1 MAWTQSF
8 LDSLDKPA
16 KVISYV
22 LKFLAS
28 SKDYNMSPNADQ
40 ISMSTEIALANADV
54 TIDSVSVT
62 PQRWSVNFGGFTVTV
77 AGDLRPLISFPR
89 RGAVAELHMVR
100 DGLRNRVCIGQLR
113 GITGGRGLWRL
124 EFVDFLTLMQARLTS
139 KATESQFWHYAGQT
153 AKVTT
158 NFNFSSDPRLYLDDI
173 TIFEKETGQN
183 GMIFI
188 EDSVHNATDYW
199 TWSSKT
205 TTSAPA
211 GYLTIASIGN
221 YPSTA
226 SHNTTHTNDPITSL
240 ARLRGRPDY
249 VFARLVMSTGD
260 GTQGAFD
267 DYPAS
272 WALGVKFN
280 PNLFNL
286 QDLNKYYNL
295 AWATSSGTH
304 EIELLISEAGNISN
318 FLDAVLNMG
327 MWPVWDQNQLSWR
340 VCQNPNQANWF
351 TVKDHIT
358 DRDIISIDSHTLYS
372 PTQSTV
378 YSKSTIRTYNDTTG
392 LVQDVSSSGNSIP
405 ILPTSTEITRDLR
418 LVYRVDS
425 PIQPTQA
432 TADLARMRR
441 WDAEPYEELNLTV
454 TEKHCLLTAGDIV
467 EISSMYIYGLREG
480 QSGFGSTYSNRRA
493 MILAVR
499 WNPSQSNVNLSIGV
513 MS

>member
-8 LDSLDKPA
+8 IDSLDKPA

-28 SKDYNMSPNADQ
+28 SKDYNMSPNANR
-40 ISMSTEIALANADV
+40 ISMGTEIALANADV
-54 TIDSVSVT
+54 TIDSVQVT

-77 AGDLRPLISFPR
+77 AGDLRPVMDFPR
-89 RGAVAELHMVR
+89 RGAVAELIMIR

-158 NFNFSSDPRLYLDDI
+158 NFNFSSDQRLYLDDI

-226 SHNTTHTNDPITSL
+226 SHATTHTNDLITSL

-304 EIELLISEAGNISN
+304 EIELLISEAGNITN

-340 VCQNPNQANWF
+340 VCQNPKQANWF

-358 DRDIISIDSHTLYS
+358 DQDIISIDSHQLYS

-378 YSKSTIRTYNDTTG
+378 YSKSTINTYNNTTG
-392 LVQDVSSSGNSIP
+392 LNQNVSFSGNSIP

-432 TADLARMRR
+432 NADLTRMRR
-441 WDAEPYEELNLTV
+441 WDAEPYEELYLTV

-480 QSGFGSTYSNRRA
+480 AGDTYSNRRA

-499 WNPSQSNVNLSIGV
+499 WNPSQSNVNLTIGV